1 MKLKYP
7 FHVMKMGDTQGAV
20 PVDSGDRRFN
30 GYMRM
35 DETPAFII
43 RMLQDDVTVE
53 QLVSALKAKYD
64 GSTEKK
70 IREELAKFFAKLDAE
85 GLLVKS

>member
-7 FHVMKMGDTQGAV
+7 LHVMKMADTQGAV

-53 QLVSALKAKYD
+53 QMVSALKAKYD

-70 IREELAKFFAKLDAE
+70 IREELAKFLAKLDAE